1 MSLRSPA
8 ENEMG
13 KSHYTAT
20 SKIVTPER
28 FNRGASPK
36 CSGFPLRH
44 AGMTDLQSATMARLT
59 GFSKEHSK
67 PEACDSRFTF

>member
-36 CSGFPLRH
+36 CSGFPLR
-44 AGMTDLQSATMARLT
+44 AR
-59 GFSKEHSK
+59 GNDGP
-67 PEACDSRFTF
+67 PERHDGTPDRIFEGALKA